1 MVEIITQAGKHA
13 AFPDRFQGNQRPVRH
28 LFITVVKFN
37 FPYPLMGANWRG
49 ELFTIKGIFGFD
61 MWVMLPT
68 Y

>member
-13 AFPDRFQGNQRPVRH
+13 AFPDRFRGNQLPVRH
-28 LFITVVKFN
+28 PFITVVKFN

-61 MWVMLPT
+61 MWNFGFR
-68 Y
+68 

>member
-1 MVEIITQAGKHA
+1 MLPSPTDSV
-13 AFPDRFQGNQRPVRH
+13 GNQRPVRH

-61 MWVMLPT
+61 MWNFGFR
-68 Y
+68 